1 MQTKTSPLEKLKRT
15 PPTTDELLWQHIHHF
30 MGYDIPRHRIKTRR
44 KCHGHCPPF
53 SYVSDAYFE
62 RVGDTLVWACRTGG
76 KTLNAAIL
84 SVLEH
89 AHKPRLQRRILG
101 GSEEQSKRMYEHVE
115 PFLLGSYAYT
125 VEGKVEK
132 VQTRFQNGG
141 RMAILAASPT
151 HVLGHHIP
159 RLDLDEIDEFDPA
172 VLEKAL
178 GTSVSQFGYRARI
191 DSFSTFHNPYGVMHE
206 TLKGLAES
214 GQALYKWCIFEV
226 LEHCGPDYDC
236 KGCVLYSDCQ
246 GVAERDIPEGCGYV
260 TIEDA
265 RRWKRR
271 HSREGWES
279 FYLCERPFVGGLF
292 YKRFDEDTHV
302 SKHPIPYNPNL
313 PLYRGFDFG
322 TNDPTHVIWAQVEVE
337 HRDNPNDER
346 ETPRPFVR
354 IIDEWREFDMAASDA
369 ARQVAAYHKEKG
381 YGLTSGDYGDPS
393 GRVYIKEYQKHGIF
407 IQGHRSKGAKAA
419 LNSRMEGHE
428 IVRQFLCAGDGK
440 SSLIVSKNC
449 LNLVRE
455 LQNLHY
461 PKAIAG
467 RTPPE
472 DHVQVDDHGAD
483 ALRYF
488 FAGRFPQTTWQF
500 A

>member
-1 MQTKTSPLEKLKRT
+1 M
-15 PPTTDELLWQHIHHF
+15 
-30 MGYDIPRHRIKTRR
+30 
-44 KCHGHCPPF
+44 
-53 SYVSDAYFE
+53 
-62 RVGDTLVWACRTGG
+62 
-76 KTLNAAIL
+76 
-84 SVLEH
+84 
-89 AHKPRLQRRILG
+89 
-101 GSEEQSKRMYEHVE
+101 
-115 PFLLGSYAYT
+115 
-125 VEGKVEK
+125 
-132 VQTRFQNGG
+132 
-141 RMAILAASPT
+141 
-151 HVLGHHIP
+151 
-159 RLDLDEIDEFDPA
+159 
-172 VLEKAL
+172 
-178 GTSVSQFGYRARI
+178 
-191 DSFSTFHNPYGVMHE
+191 
-206 TLKGLAES
+206 
-214 GQALYKWCIFEV
+214 
-226 LEHCGPDYDC
+226 
-236 KGCVLYSDCQ
+236 
-246 GVAERDIPEGCGYV
+246 
-260 TIEDA
+260 
-265 RRWKRR
+265 
-271 HSREGWES
+271 
-279 FYLCERPFVGGLF
+279 
-292 YKRFDEDTHV
+292 
-302 SKHPIPYNPNL
+302 
-313 PLYRGFDFG
+313 
-322 TNDPTHVIWAQVEVE
+322 E